1 MKFNPTFLVI
11 ADMLYVLVL
20 RIITVYLLVK
30 VKQVLS
36 LLLSVLL
43 LKEEDEEEGGDI
55 LLIQG
60 RNSLVNDWCRKV
72 SEILLFAMIITVIK
86 GSFWNKRQSAL
97 AMGKNTTY
105 A

>member
-43 LKEEDEEEGGDI
+43 LKEEDEEEG
-55 LLIQG
+55 
-60 RNSLVNDWCRKV
+60 
-72 SEILLFAMIITVIK
+72 
-86 GSFWNKRQSAL
+86 
-97 AMGKNTTY
+97 KN
-105 A
+105 